1 MSERA
6 LLEVLDRAMHD
17 PAFRALLQGSPA
29 EALAGYELTPEERAS
44 FGRGSLAAHT
54 LEERVS
60 KTDLTGITT
69 AKTGSPVV
77 RAPSQQKRR

>member
-1 MSERA
+1 MSEQA
-6 LLEVLDRAMHD
+6 LLEILDRAIDD
-17 PAFRALLQGSPA
+17 PAFRALLERAPD

-44 FGRGSLAAHT
+44 FGTASLAAHT

-77 RAPSQQKRR
+77 RAPSQQKPR